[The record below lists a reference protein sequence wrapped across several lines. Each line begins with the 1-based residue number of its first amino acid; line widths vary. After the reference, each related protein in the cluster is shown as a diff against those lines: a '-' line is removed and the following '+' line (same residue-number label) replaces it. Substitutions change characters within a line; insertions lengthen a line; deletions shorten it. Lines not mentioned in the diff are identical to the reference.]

1 VDLKTQCLPQVPL
14 TEVQVE
20 DVFATRDQL
29 DRDTLL
35 GVVRRLCLSHE
46 RLRLELAG
54 AEILLE
60 KPARKMDIAEARQ
73 IVSACID
80 TKYHLM
86 GMPGYKGAYRSLPN
100 VSLEDM
106 LMANRLVALEGPT
119 PSANGGGMT
128 LHMHIDPRG
137 VAAMY
142 VRERYNHDAKDCLES
157 MGWTLHDSD
166 DDDEDDDE

>member
-1 VDLKTQCLPQVPL
+1 VNLKTQCLPQVPL

-54 AEILLE
+54 AESLLE
-60 KPARKMDIAEARQ
+60 RTARKMELSEARQ

-80 TKYHLM
+80 TKCHLM
-86 GMPGYKGAYRSLPN
+86 GMPGYEGAYRSLPN
-100 VSLEDM
+100 VSLEDL

-119 PSANGGGMT
+119 PNANG
-128 LHMHIDPRG
+128 
-137 VAAMY
+137 A
-142 VRERYNHDAKDCLES
+142 E
-157 MGWTLHDSD
+157 
-166 DDDEDDDE
+166 